1 MIQVHDLYKPSGK
14 AFKALLESISKPKDD
29 LYTASQVRESLS
41 QYIIQ
46 NSNLVDPRNPRF
58 VKIDYNLAPLLKPEE
73 SNLVFLPRDKLLDR
87 LLESCH
93 SYYTIS
99 TESETQTR
107 KGKPPKIHV
116 VLEKRQGRKT
126 VTRFWGL
133 EAFFLNPN
141 ELAEELRNTCAT
153 SASVGALQSSTPKQP
168 LMEVMIQGPQTNAV
182 VDALEKRGIRKT
194 FIVVEDKRK

>member
-1 MIQVHDLYKPSGK
+1 M
-14 AFKALLESISKPKDD
+14 
-29 LYTASQVRESLS
+29 RESLS

-58 VKIDYNLAPLLKPEE
+58 APFLYSANRVALSRSTTILRLSLNQRRVISYFYRATNYWIVCWNLATPITRSVPTVKRRLGNRCHRLK
-73 SNLVFLPRDKLLDR
+73 LIF
-87 LLESCH
+87 
-93 SYYTIS
+93 
-99 TESETQTR
+99 R

-153 SASVGALQSSTPKQP
+153 SASVGGLSRLP
-168 LMEVMIQGPQTNAV
+168 
-182 VDALEKRGIRKT
+182 
-194 FIVVEDKRK
+194 